1 MALTPHPD
9 TAYTLVRPKRGQT
22 NNSSHAKC
30 TKYPVIEPGV
40 IEWKRTLKCASE
52 WVFAQCF
59 VLPCVWEMNKQLHS
73 LPWQEIKYISP
84 WYIFFFPE
92 RLDGCF
98 PPPSGKE
105 NNAHLLHHVWSTDTY
120 GRQQAGTL
128 LMHCLRSHLS
138 GSYCCLMTGSAGSIF
153 SGFRLVPRRAVN
165 LPEPAAGGIR
175 LPLPPLVREA
185 GGEDKDG
192 EGLKKGKK
200 IDFAFEYGGVLPR
213 RQRCQQLFLHP
224 EKIKIKK

>member
-1 MALTPHPD
+1 M
-9 TAYTLVRPKRGQT
+9 
-22 NNSSHAKC
+22 
-30 TKYPVIEPGV
+30 
-40 IEWKRTLKCASE
+40 
-52 WVFAQCF
+52 
-59 VLPCVWEMNKQLHS
+59 
-73 LPWQEIKYISP
+73 IKKT
-84 WYIFFFPE
+84 FFLSRE
-92 RLDGCF
+92 TMDGCF

-120 GRQQAGTL
+120 RRQQAGTL

-138 GSYCCLMTGSAGSIF
+138 GSHCCLMTGSAGSIF

-192 EGLKKGKK
+192 EGLKKGEK
-200 IDFAFEYGGVLPR
+200 IDFAFECGAVLQR
-213 RQRCQQLFLHP
+213 RQRCQQPLPPRKKKKKKINLRCRFKRPQTDIRVMETFIYLFFLP
-224 EKIKIKK
+224 S